1 VHDLVALGKAL
12 SDPARVRLLAACLH
26 AADEGLADDLCVCQL
41 IELVGLAPSTV
52 SRHLSILRDAGLLAS
67 RREGKWIYYR
77 TVSERDD
84 PSSAVARTLDLVR
97 DSLAADAA
105 LRDDARSVLTILQCD
120 PEELCRS
127 QRPGATTSDSS
138 CCSSAPETPV
148 GVRWRKGSPTPS
160 SRT

>member
-52 SRHLSILRDAGLLAS
+52 SRHLSILRDAGLVAS
-67 RREGKWIYYR
+67 RRDGKWIYYR
-77 TVSERDD
+77 TPSERDA
-84 PSSAVARTLDLVR
+84 PSSSVARTLELVR
-97 DSLAADAA
+97 ESLAADAA

-127 QRPGATTSDSS
+127 QRPGAATSDSS

-148 GVRWRKGSPTPS
+148 GVRWRKDSPKRSKQT
-160 SRT
+160 